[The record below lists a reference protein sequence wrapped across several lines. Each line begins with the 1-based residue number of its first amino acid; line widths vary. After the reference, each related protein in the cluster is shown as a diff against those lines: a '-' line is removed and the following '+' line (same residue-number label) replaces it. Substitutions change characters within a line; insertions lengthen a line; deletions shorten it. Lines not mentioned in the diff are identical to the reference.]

1 METKDVS
8 AMFVLF
14 YILLAIE
21 IIWKWRASQLESYFL
36 QMSGQRIYMRSEGR
50 LSYILFLLHFLSEE
64 FYEKWKTS
72 QL

>member
-8 AMFVLF
+8 AIFVLF

-21 IIWKWRASQLESYFL
+21 ILWKWRASQLESYFL
-36 QMSGQRIYMRSEGR
+36 QMSGQRNSMISEGR
-50 LSYILFLLHFLSEE
+50 LSYIFLLHFLSEE